1 MGKRKSKGRPP
12 RKKGKS
18 KNNRIKTCEP
28 DLSRQKQNVGK
39 QEYEKQKA
47 QKTSYEEIAQIFL
60 GTDAQNGL
68 NLDNFFDENIAQT
81 SETGGEDNVEG
92 AASTNGSTPNNNTN
106 ASSNGDINIIKA
118 KQQEILSNLKNL
130 NDAIAAI
137 TLTRDNI
144 SSLRV
149 EVLSNIYFTREIRPL
164 IDAVNL
170 IAFASSNMTNAANNI
185 TNNVFGDKKEIKEAF
200 KLSYK
205 MNDEISDMICA
216 LSRRIKLYVAELN
229 NMDKNCP
236 PFACEEDSQK

>member
-1 MGKRKSKGRPP
+1 MAKRKSKERQP

-18 KNNRIKTCEP
+18 KNNRAKTNEP
-28 DLSRQKQNVGK
+28 NVSRQKQNAGK
-39 QEYEKQKA
+39 QEFEKQKT

-60 GTDAQNGL
+60 GSDAQDYL

-81 SETGGEDNVEG
+81 SETGEEENVAG
-92 AASTNGSTPNNNTN
+92 TGTSSTNTNNNSN
-106 ASSNGDINIIKA
+106 ANGDINIIKA

-130 NDAIAAI
+130 NEAIAAM

-144 SSLRV
+144 ASLRV

-170 IAFASSNMTNAANNI
+170 IAFASSNMSSTANNI
-185 TNNVFGDKKEIKEAF
+185 SNNVFGDKKEIKEAF

-205 MNDEISDMICA
+205 MNDEISDMLCA
-216 LSRRIKLYVAELN
+216 LSRRIKLYVAQLN

-236 PFACEEDSQK
+236 PFIFDEDSQK